1 MKKSVRYAALLSS
14 LFAGTYGASAKLYA
28 ADAAI
33 AASVGPQADS
43 KSRKKTAGTVT
54 SQQAGTAG
62 SKTTQATAAQQ
73 PVVSIAE
80 KPGPKPLPE
89 QWYTGSLYSPSP
101 ALPTP
106 GMIAVEPYVAAG
118 LPAGAFDSN
127 GHLNTTKGAGGQHSI
142 SQFSLAKY
150 GITNHLSIYLLPTYS
165 YSWGNHTKHSG
176 LKFNDLP
183 VEFQYRLTPHYTP
196 SITLYFGV
204 NTPTGDYKN
213 LSNASEGV
221 GQGVWALRY
230 GVHSQFAL
238 PFFKHAMRIRLWA
251 QVRHPVASTKLRNI
265 TSYGTEK
272 GFIGRGHAGPYGNDG
287 GSVELGIT
295 KKWVFALD
303 LYHTWST
310 SSSVNGYNRYTK
322 QYIHSR
328 TGWSGAFNVGPGIE
342 YNWTASVGGIVGVIL
357 PVAGHNTSRSI
368 SPQAAVFAVF

>member
-14 LFAGTYGASAKLYA
+14 LFAGTYYGASAKLYA
-28 ADAAI
+28 ADAAV
-33 AASVGPQADS
+33 AANAGSQTGAGS
-43 KSRKKTAGTVT
+43 TGTVEGT
-54 SQQAGTAG
+54 ARPVAGTA
-62 SKTTQATAAQQ
+62 THDAAVQQ

-80 KPGPKPLPE
+80 KPAPKPLPE

-101 ALPTP
+101 ALPAP

-127 GHLNTTKGAGGQHSI
+127 GHLNTRKGAGGQHSI

-150 GITNHLSIYLLPTYS
+150 GITDHLSIYLLPTYS

-238 PFFKHAMRIRLWA
+238 PFFSHAMRVRLWA

-272 GFIGRGHAGPYGNDG
+272 GFTGRGHAGPYGNEG

-303 LYHTWST
+303 LYHTWAT
-310 SSSVNGYNRYTK
+310 SSSVNGYNVYSRK
-322 QYIHSR
+322 YINSR

-342 YNWTASVGGIVGVIL
+342 YNWTSSVGGIVGVIL

-368 SPQAAVFAVF
+368 SPEAAVFAVF